1 MPSVK
6 RRNGTGKSWK
16 GKSEIGVD
24 SEGTLTIKKL
34 GSWVS
39 RSTNEVIM
47 IYGAE
52 Q

>member
-24 SEGTLTIKKL
+24 SEGKVGKL
-34 GSWVS
+34 GFSF
-39 RSTNEVIM
+39 N
-47 IYGAE
+47 

>member
-1 MPSVK
+1 MK

-16 GKSEIGVD
+16 GRSEIGVD

-39 RSTNEVIM
+39 RSTNDVIT
-47 IYGAE
+47 INGVVL